1 MMDEENDEIMREMR
15 DRQAEVRA
23 IQKRFE
29 GDPEGY
35 RRFMNDGFAQAGF
48 RLEPV
53 GTDGRSRLVRIAQ

>member
-1 MMDEENDEIMREMR
+1 MR

-35 RRFMNDGFAQAGF
+35 RRFMDAELAKLGFGWAPAGKDGT
-48 RLEPV
+48 RC
-53 GTDGRSRLVRIAQ
+53 LVSIAQ